1 MSQDNETTTVGQ
13 LIAPYPAPGPTLL
26 PGPVAS
32 LVSLLSKST
41 TVSIRLGSL
50 IGGTAL
56 DAARIGTLTGL
67 ELGRAAVEGIL
78 VRAGRDVNS
87 RRAAGG
93 GEEDGDV
100 ERWTKRGVS
109 GQARKSS
116 PEPFPDLL
124 NLDKLAAFISIAH
137 TATPLDWFRD
147 IINHACDPLRVCR
160 NIRLNPR
167 LHLRIHGIITCHLR
181 NRNAYSQGIRRE
193 H

>member
-13 LIAPYPAPGPTLL
+13 LIAPYPASGPTLL

-56 DAARIGTLTGL
+56 DVARTGTLTGL

-78 VRAGRDVNS
+78 TRAGRDVNS

-93 GEEDGDV
+93 GEDGDV
-100 ERWTKRGVS
+100 EGWTKRGVS
-109 GQARKSS
+109 GQARSLVLGL
-116 PEPFPDLL
+116 FLI
-124 NLDKLAAFISIAH
+124 FWI
-137 TATPLDWFRD
+137 
-147 IINHACDPLRVCR
+147 
-160 NIRLNPR
+160 
-167 LHLRIHGIITCHLR
+167 
-181 NRNAYSQGIRRE
+181 
-193 H
+193 